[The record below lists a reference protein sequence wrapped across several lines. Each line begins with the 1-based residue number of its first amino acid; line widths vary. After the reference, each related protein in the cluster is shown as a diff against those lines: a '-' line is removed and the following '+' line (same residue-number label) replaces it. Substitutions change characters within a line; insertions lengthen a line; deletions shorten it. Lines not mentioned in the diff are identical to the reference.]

1 MNEIVPFAHYDVLQC
16 DMCGMMFAGNIVET
30 MPLPVYYEQLSKYET
45 AAYKALTESGDVRQ
59 GFVRLLLA
67 DVKPGDAVLEV
78 GCGEG
83 SLLHFLKEYGVQN
96 LVGLEPSR
104 KNCETIQRCW
114 GIRAIPGAL
123 GEEIPQLAE
132 QKFDVIILE
141 GVLEHLLDV
150 QENLKQALGYLAADG
165 KICFVV
171 PDLATFPEQNDFYQ
185 QFSVEHLNYFSMQ
198 SLTNLMRRFG
208 MRCIRHGSA
217 GEAFY
222 TLWQRIDNA
231 MTTPPLS
238 CSSMRWARH
247 PCDAILNSLR
257 RRGQRSAKKLRP
269 IKVSRSIFGA
279 QGHTHRLFFSWVSRM
294 VFASRQSS
302 TPM

>member
-1 MNEIVPFAHYDVLQC
+1 MRPCPVCGGEKHTKFFHRDFRGMNEIVPFAHYDVLQC
-16 DMCGMMFAGNIVET
+16 DVCGMMFAGNIVET
-30 MPLPVYYEQLSKYET
+30 MPLPVYYEQMSKYET

-83 SLLHFLKEYGVQN
+83 SLLHFVKEYGVQN
-96 LVGLEPSR
+96 LVGLESSR

-141 GVLEHLLDV
+141 GVLEHLLNV

-231 MTTPPLS
+231 MTTPPPCHAVRCVGRGIHATLS
-238 CSSMRWARH
+238 
-247 PCDAILNSLR
+247 
-257 RRGQRSAKKLRP
+257 
-269 IKVSRSIFGA
+269 
-279 QGHTHRLFFSWVSRM
+279 
-294 VFASRQSS
+294 
-302 TPM
+302 